1 MDTVTQALRDP
12 SFTESMEGEPG
23 LEAAMFA
30 PAQQRGLTQH
40 HLLPTI
46 DLYLPPV
53 EAAPRHK
60 GSRQRLQELRAS
72 AKRVEAMTPLERDR
86 VRRRARQ
93 WLGDL

>member
-12 SFTESMEGEPG
+12 SFTESMENEPG

-46 DLYLPPV
+46 DLDLPPV
-53 EAAPRHK
+53 DAAPKPK
-60 GSRQRLQELRAS
+60 GPRWRLGEVQAS
-72 AKRVEAMTPLERDR
+72 VRRVEAMTPLERDR